1 MSSSPGKKIL
11 TLAGVFFGVWI
22 AGKYLLPLVMPFLLG
37 YALAK
42 LSEPAVGFVEKRMK
56 LRRGAAVG
64 IGVSLTLVFLLAAI
78 ALLIAL
84 AVRELGQL
92 AGTLPQLAQSA
103 RQMLLSFQDTLV
115 SLAGRLPEGI
125 GGVVT
130 DSLLRLFGSG
140 GALVDSLVGKLPGLA
155 TGILS
160 ILPDSFLS
168 FGTAILSAY
177 LICARMPQIKRAV
190 TQRLPG
196 IWREKYLPALKSL
209 RRAISGWLRAQCK
222 LAGGTYVIVAAGFL
236 LLGVK
241 NGLLWAIAV
250 ALVDAVPLLGTGTV
264 LVPWAALCF
273 LQGNTLRAVGLLALY
288 AVSFLTRSALEPRL
302 VGKQLGLD
310 PLITLVCLYVGYQ
323 LWGVLGLVAAPMLAA
338 GATQLTQLKPGDR

>member
-42 LSEPAVGFVEKRMK
+42 LSEP
-56 LRRGAAVG
+56 AVG

-160 ILPDSFLS
+160 ILPDSFFS

-222 LAGGTYVIVAAGFL
+222 LAGVTYVIVAAGFL